1 MAKTLWNILIKKD
14 TLWVKWVN
22 EFFLRGCP
30 IWDWMPKRD
39 SPPVFKNLVR
49 LHDEMVKKVGSKQG
63 VLAVLEP
70 WRRDGSKQ
78 VGSKQAESHVRC

>member
-1 MAKTLWNILIKKD
+1 
-14 TLWVKWVN
+14 
-22 EFFLRGCP
+22 
-30 IWDWMPKRD
+30 MPKRD

-63 VLAVLEP
+63 LLAVLEP